1 MTEPMNVRRIA
12 ELARLSLTPE
22 EEIRLAREMESVL
35 AFARDL
41 QSADVTD
48 VPQTQHILPI
58 RNVLRPDEVQPG
70 LARDAVL
77 KAAPACG
84 EDYIAVPRTV
94 E

>member
-1 MTEPMNVRRIA
+1 MTEPINVRRIA

-22 EEIRLAREMESVL
+22 EENRLALEMESVV

-41 QSADVTD
+41 QFADVTD

-58 RNVLRPDEVQPG
+58 RNVLRPDEVRPG
-70 LARDAVL
+70 LSREAIL
-77 KAAPACG
+77 AAASACE